1 MYRILIVDGELH
13 VVEWL
18 YELLSDMNDVELDLY
33 KATTVT
39 EAMNW
44 LGRSRMD
51 IVIPD
56 IAMPGPV
63 EQ

>member
-18 YELLSDMNDVELDLY
+18 YELLNDVELDLY

-51 IVIPD
+51 IVITD